1 VTLADAASAHI
12 REHTDPDLRRQLG
25 RIGRQAETAMLDA
38 TGGVHTHPG
47 AISASAS
54 SPLRAVHSRTVTAR
68 EVALVAAEMASVP
81 DDRPSLPRL
90 PS

>member
-12 REHTDPDLRRQLG
+12 RDRTDPDLRRQLG

-47 AISASAS
+47 AIFSIGFLAAAR
-54 SPLRAVHSRTVTAR
+54 RARADGHGTRGRAGRRRNGERAR
-68 EVALVAAEMASVP
+68 
-81 DDRPSLPRL
+81 R
-90 PS
+90 